1 VPEILALALLSA
13 SVTFFSTMGGGL
25 TALRWPARREILM
38 AFAGGLVL
46 GAALLDLVPE
56 AVRYAQD
63 NDIGTDVPL
72 IAMLVGYLTFHA
84 VERWAHGADGHGHG
98 HEAARAEVV
107 GEDSTSLI
115 GTAGALGFVVH
126 SFFDG
131 LAIGLAFGVGNEV
144 GLLVAVAVIGHD
156 FSDGLNTVTWL
167 VTHRHSVRRQRGW
180 LLAVSL
186 MPLLGALVGTLLP
199 VPEEVFPYVLG
210 FFAGLFLYAA
220 SSHLLP
226 AAGRLPAVRSLPAT
240 VLGAAVIFAVTRAG
254 I

>member
-1 VPEILALALLSA
+1 MALALLSA

-56 AVRYAQD
+56 AVQYAQD

-84 VERWAHGADGHGHG
+84 VERWAHGADDHGHD
-98 HEAARAEVV
+98 HAHDQTV
-107 GEDSTSLI
+107 GGDSTSLI

-144 GLLVAVAVIGHD
+144 GLLVALAVIGHD